1 MATFATT
8 MHYERRS
15 LQGIIGGEKQVN
27 TCRSPLTSVVKLI
40 PENLRGEWIIKDLQF
55 QLHAITIIIT
65 WGKPLNNHQYQ
76 QKRVQFY
83 GPLGLEV
90 TISHNLVGSRT
101 PAGWLDWLPV
111 AKSKGYYCLISR
123 VKQALHLFKS

>member
-55 QLHAITIIIT
+55 QLHAITITIT
-65 WGKPLNNHQYQ
+65 WGKPLFLG
-76 QKRVQFY
+76 KTTG
-83 GPLGLEV
+83 GPIRKIRLNMNA
-90 TISHNLVGSRT
+90 TIEGEHNIRKWAPIQG
-101 PAGWLDWLPV
+101 
-111 AKSKGYYCLISR
+111 
-123 VKQALHLFKS
+123 